1 MNKIF
6 IKITEV
12 DQRSRSIVVK
22 FASKNS
28 TKPID
33 EYDGLAFNIANF
45 TSVTP
50 AEFIESIR
58 PQLSSLVAIRDQS
71 EKVVETIDLSEWVNY
86 STTVDAIEIFNVD
99 PAISA
104 QILTGL
110 SNPEVTL

>member
-12 DQRSRSIVVK
+12 DQRTRSIVVK
-22 FASKNS
+22 FASENS

-58 PQLSSLVAIRDQS
+58 PQLSKLVAARDQS
-71 EKVVETIDLSEWVNY
+71 EKIVNSIDISEWQGY
-86 STTVDAIEIFNVD
+86 SATVDAIEIFDVS
-99 PAISA
+99 PAIGA
-104 QILTGL
+104 HLIQALAT
-110 SNPEVTL
+110 PEVVL